1 MNSYQLAQNEMMI
14 ESIFIAK
21 ANKLPQPN
29 LETLFAYCLSLIKN
43 TKSSHIT
50 QAYLHWFRTYI
61 HDSFELFLNIYH
73 SEKY

>member
-50 QAYLHWFRTYI
+50 QAYLH
-61 HDSFELFLNIYH
+61 
-73 SEKY
+73 